1 MPRTPLAK
9 KPVKK
14 TAKRVAKKPAVVAPT
29 RSDARAASK
38 QKQKELAKAADRF
51 GGFRPAREVLRMVR
65 AVPTWFAQFD
75 HAGGVGGLPIER
87 FMLLHGPSN
96 HGKAQPI
103 DERVLTPLGWREIG
117 TLNVG
122 DVVIGVNG
130 KQTRVIGVFP
140 QGVKQAYRVTFNDR
154 TATECCDE
162 HLWLT
167 TTKQEHQRGRF
178 ARGPRPERRR
188 IPTGV
193 GGAGSVKT
201 LAEIRESL
209 NDEHA
214 VPMVAPVRYVHETFV
229 PDLHPYVMGLLL
241 GDGSFKSSIYFH
253 KPELDLRRKLA
264 ALLPGD
270 DRLVEVDDVS
280 VRIVGGAT
288 LRITR
293 ALGLAG
299 KRSHER
305 FVPRDYMHAEPEVRA
320 DLLRGLLDTDGHVTK
335 EGSLVEYTT
344 TSPQL
349 AEDAAELARSLGAF
363 VVVDPPRMT
372 TYEYAS
378 ETRLGRPSWRM
389 RISFPNGECPVGSVK
404 HLARWKPREKRR
416 LKTIASIA
424 PSREVECVCIAVDS
438 PDRLYVTRD
447 FIVTHNTIF
456 ALGLI
461 GSFLARGH
469 YAALVDAEFTTPLDW
484 VAHLLGEHA
493 DSDRFYAMRPT
504 SYESTVD
511 SVRDFCKEIA
521 RLRADGKIAPDVSA
535 LIVVDSIR
543 KLVPQNLMRKLA
555 EGAEKHGVDGY
566 GGRAAQIRAAMNA
579 AWMDELVPLLA
590 ATQTAMLVI
599 AREAED
605 PDADARAKQNGTA
618 YKVGGGKSLYYESSQ
633 AIRVERAAWVY
644 ERKVEKGED
653 RLPAIGERHRVTI
666 HKTKVAQKADRQQ
679 VAYFHTSNGVMFP
692 EGFDRPRDL
701 FELGIRL
708 GVVEAAGSW
717 FTVCGRRFQG
727 ELKAIKTLHEDP
739 ELLAL
744 LEREARAAFEKVPPI
759 EHDDDGVCTPAKK
772 GVDDDE

>member
-9 KPVKK
+9 KPAKK
-14 TAKRVAKKPAVVAPT
+14 TAKRVAKKAPPPAPT
-29 RSDARAASK
+29 RTEARAVSK
-38 QKQKELAKAADRF
+38 QKQKELAKAAERF

-96 HGKAQPI
+96 
-103 DERVLTPLGWREIG
+103 
-117 TLNVG
+117 
-122 DVVIGVNG
+122 NG
-130 KQTRVIGVFP
+130 K
-140 QGVKQAYRVTFNDR
+140 
-154 TATECCDE
+154 
-162 HLWLT
+162 
-167 TTKQEHQRGRF
+167 
-178 ARGPRPERRR
+178 
-188 IPTGV
+188 
-193 GGAGSVKT
+193 
-201 LAEIRESL
+201 
-209 NDEHA
+209 
-214 VPMVAPVRYVHETFV
+214 
-229 PDLHPYVMGLLL
+229 
-241 GDGSFKSSIYFH
+241 
-253 KPELDLRRKLA
+253 
-264 ALLPGD
+264 
-270 DRLVEVDDVS
+270 
-280 VRIVGGAT
+280 
-288 LRITR
+288 
-293 ALGLAG
+293 
-299 KRSHER
+299 
-305 FVPRDYMHAEPEVRA
+305 
-320 DLLRGLLDTDGHVTK
+320 
-335 EGSLVEYTT
+335 
-344 TSPQL
+344 
-349 AEDAAELARSLGAF
+349 
-363 VVVDPPRMT
+363 
-372 TYEYAS
+372 
-378 ETRLGRPSWRM
+378 
-389 RISFPNGECPVGSVK
+389 
-404 HLARWKPREKRR
+404 
-416 LKTIASIA
+416 
-424 PSREVECVCIAVDS
+424 
-438 PDRLYVTRD
+438 
-447 FIVTHNTIF
+447 TIF

-484 VAHLLGEHA
+484 VSHLLGEHA

-535 LIVVDSIR
+535 LIVIDSIR
-543 KLVPQNLMRKLA
+543 KLVPQNLMKKLL

-590 ATQTAMLVI
+590 STQTAMLVI

-605 PDADARAKQNGTA
+605 PDASAFDKSAGRAF
-618 YKVGGGKSLYYESSQ
+618 KVGGGKSLYYESSQ

-708 GVVEAAGSW
+708 GVVEASGSW

-727 ELKAIKTLHEDP
+727 ELKAIKTLHEDH
-739 ELLAL
+739 ELLAM

-759 EHDDDGVCTPAKK
+759 EHDEDGVVEGGA
-772 GVDDDE
+772 